1 MNSNARYKVYNL
13 GNHHPIDLLT
23 FVSIIERAMG
33 KKAYKVF
40 LPLQPGDVPCTYADM
55 DDFARDFGFRPC
67 TPIEQGLRRF
77 VQWYREYYLETEK
90 VAC

>member
-1 MNSNARYKVYNL
+1 MSNARYRIYNL

-23 FVSIIERAMG
+23 FVSTIEQAIG

-40 LPLQPGDVPCTYADM
+40 LPMQPGDVPCTYADM

-67 TPIEQGLRRF
+67 TPIEEGLKRF

-90 VAC
+90 MAC